1 MFNLSY
7 NEVVGKIQDS
17 TNLTQD
23 EINQRVEEKL
33 KKLADLVSKE
43 GAAHILANELN
54 VKIFENIPKDLKI
67 EKLIP
72 GMSAVNIIGKVANV
86 FDIREYNK
94 DGRSGK
100 IGSLTLGDE
109 TGVTRLVL
117 WDTNHISLIEKSEI
131 AKDKVLD
138 IKNAYVKQG
147 YNNLKELHIG
157 NKGSIEFSNQEIT
170 IDPKHLAEGLEN
182 GFSIQN
188 TIELKKINEVKEQ
201 EVAKING
208 NLVYMFEPRYY
219 DACSECNKKVEN
231 GSCLQH
237 SNASVKKTPVLNF
250 YLDDG
255 SANIKVVAFRDQA
268 NSLMNGH
275 ANDSGEINYEKLKED
290 ILGNQY
296 SINGRVVR
304 NSFSN
309 DIEMIANNIDTIDT
323 NKELKNTVENI
334 EAN

>member
-1 MFNLSY
+1 
-7 NEVVGKIQDS
+7 
-17 TNLTQD
+17 
-23 EINQRVEEKL
+23 
-33 KKLADLVSKE
+33 
-43 GAAHILANELN
+43 
-54 VKIFENIPKDLKI
+54 
-67 EKLIP
+67 
-72 GMSAVNIIGKVANV
+72 
-86 FDIREYNK
+86 
-94 DGRSGK
+94 
-100 IGSLTLGDE
+100 
-109 TGVTRLVL
+109 
-117 WDTNHISLIEKSEI
+117 
-131 AKDKVLD
+131 
-138 IKNAYVKQG
+138 
-147 YNNLKELHIG
+147 
-157 NKGSIEFSNQEIT
+157 
-170 IDPKHLAEGLEN
+170 
-182 GFSIQN
+182 
-188 TIELKKINEVKEQ
+188 IELKKINEVKEQ